1 MGSPGVKPGEQSLIT
16 CSGITMKKEIIASG
30 LLVLMSGPSTAQSNV
45 MLYGIVD
52 VGLRYGNAATSNDN
66 MLSVGSGQ
74 QRASRLGFRG
84 TENLGGGLSAS
95 FQLESGFNADD
106 GTLGYGNRLFGRQSW
121 VGLNGDFGSIR
132 FGRQTTAIYDVLF
145 TVDPFVINGTGNAQR
160 VFAYGLGKTDPL
172 SRVDNSVTYNIQ
184 LHNGVGFSAG
194 HAFGEKAGSFASNS
208 SDFALVSYAG
218 GRWNVRAAYQH
229 SDSVD
234 LGATSTPLG
243 ALVGAAHLA
252 SASAKVKSAIAG
264 AVYDLGTVKLHGA
277 YGDTRAGNGGTL
289 AIRNY
294 MAGVTVSAG
303 SGTICASWNRNDIRN
318 IRNGVSDQY
327 GLDYTYPLSKRTFL
341 YAAAGYTKNG
351 DDVRLNSAKNGSSG
365 RDVQMGMRHT
375 F

>member
-1 MGSPGVKPGEQSLIT
+1 
-16 CSGITMKKEIIASG
+16 MKKHFIASG
-30 LLVLMSGPSTAQSNV
+30 LLVLVGGTSSAQNNV
-45 MLYGIVD
+45 TLYGIVD

-84 TENLGGGLSAS
+84 TEDLGGGLSAS

-121 VGLNGDFGSIR
+121 VGLNGAFGSIR

-208 SDFALVSYAG
+208 SDFAQVSYVG

-229 SDSVD
+229 SDGVD
-234 LGATSTPLG
+234 LGAASTQLG

-252 SASAKVKSAIAG
+252 SASARVKSAIAG
-264 AVYDLGTVKLHGA
+264 AVYDLGPVRLHGS
-277 YGDTRAGNGGTL
+277 YGDTRVGNGGAV
-289 AIRNY
+289 AIRSY
-294 MAGVTVSAG
+294 MAGVTVNAWR
-303 SGTICASWNRNDIRN
+303 GTICASWNRNDIRN
-318 IRNGVSDQY
+318 FHDGISDQY
-327 GLDYTYPLSKRTFL
+327 GLDYTYPLSKRTYL

-351 DDVRLNSAKNGSSG
+351 DDVRLNAARNGFSG
-365 RDVQMGMRHT
+365 REMEAGIRHT

>member
-1 MGSPGVKPGEQSLIT
+1 
-16 CSGITMKKEIIASG
+16 MKKQIIASG
-30 LLVLMSGPSTAQSNV
+30 FLVMVNGSSFAQNNV
-45 MLYGIVD
+45 TLYGIVD
-52 VGLRYGNAATSNDN
+52 LGLRYGNAATSNDN
-66 MLSVGSGQ
+66 TLSVGSGQ

-84 TENLGGGLSAS
+84 TEDLGGGLSAS

-121 VGLNGDFGSIR
+121 VSLNGDFGSIR

-172 SRVDNSVTYNIQ
+172 SRVDNAVTYNLQ
-184 LHNGVGFSAG
+184 LRNGVGFAAG

-208 SDFALVSYAG
+208 SDFASVSYVA

-229 SDSVD
+229 SDGVD
-234 LGATSTPLG
+234 LGATTTQLG

-252 SASAKVKSAIAG
+252 SASVKVKSAIAG
-264 AVYDLGTVKLHGA
+264 AVYDLGPVKLHGT
-277 YGDTRAGNGGTL
+277 YGDTRIGNGG
-289 AIRNY
+289 AVAMRSY
-294 MAGVTVSAG
+294 MAGVTVGAG
-303 SGTICASWNRNDIRN
+303 RGAICASWNRNDIRN
-318 IRNGVSDQY
+318 FRDGVSDQY

-341 YAAAGYTKNG
+341 YVAAGYTKNG
-351 DDVRLNSAKNGSSG
+351 DDVRLNSAKNGFSG
-365 RDVQMGMRHT
+365 REVEMGVRHT